1 MKKLIS
7 MLLVL
12 ALVVAIAMPVMALGS
27 SMTYRTVNGTVTPS
41 NGKTYTISTKTGA
54 SITKA
59 TGTMSCDMNANL
71 SVTLKA
77 VIHNMNGTYVRTD
90 TFGNVETG
98 KTVSVGAG
106 ESTPEKFYSVE
117 GSYFVNG
124 VLGVRYSVT

>member
-7 MLLVL
+7 LLLVL
-12 ALVVAIAMPVMALGS
+12 VLTVAMVVPAMALSS
-27 SMTYRTVNGTVTPS
+27 SMTYRSVSGTVTPS
-41 NGKTYTISTKTGA
+41 NGKTYKISTSTGA

-59 TGTMSCDMNANL
+59 TGSMTCDMNANL

-90 TFGNVETG
+90 TFGNLETG
-98 KTVSVGAG
+98 KTVSVSAG
-106 ESTPEKFYSVE
+106 ESSPEKFYSVE

-124 VLGVRYSVT
+124 VLGVRYSVA